1 MKITLAKDAEYIPEW
16 NGNRED
22 PEPVVFHLRYLTTA
36 ERQQCMEKE
45 YLPDKDGGI
54 RVAVKP
60 DQERMFKLA
69 VKKIEHL
76 EVNGR
81 ELVTAKEVLETP
93 GLDSLFLEVSLH
105 VLTMNAE
112 QDSKN

>member
-1 MKITLAKDAEYIPEW
+1 MKITLARDAEYIPEW
-16 NGNRED
+16 NGNRDD

-36 ERQQCMEKE
+36 ERQQCMERE
-45 YLPDKDGGI
+45 YLPDKNGGV
-54 RVAVKP
+54 RVAIKP

-69 VKKIEHL
+69 VRKIENL

-81 ELVTAKEVLETP
+81 PLTTAGDVLSTP
-93 GLDSLFLEVSLH
+93 GLDLLFIEVSLY